1 MKKILASTLMLSS
14 AFLLLSCGNKKDDN
28 KSNKDL
34 VTLNDL
40 IYEDNFVITTEK
52 KYGDG
57 REESFVIEKDGSN
70 LKRTHYLVDDTIQ
83 IIYYT
88 LENETLTIIDEH
100 MSGTTN
106 YLEFIKREFVVDDVT
121 YDILSYDEDD
131 STYSMYG
138 VKLDEFVDSEDE
150 LHQYLI
156 ENEEMNVTIKF
167 ENEKVKEFIKEIN
180 WVGEPD
186 ELWGSNYKGI
196 YTLGGASV
204 TIPDNLLFWA
214 NI

>member
-40 IYEDNFVITTEK
+40 IYEENFVITTEK
-52 KYGDG
+52 KYADG

-83 IIYYT
+83 TFYCT
-88 LENETLTIIDEH
+88 LENDTLTIIDEH
-100 MSGTTN
+100 RSGTIN
-106 YLEFIKREFVVDDVT
+106 YLEFIKSEFVVDDVP
-121 YDILSYDEDD
+121 YDILSYNKDD

-186 ELWGSNYKGI
+186 ELWGSNYKYI
-196 YTLGGASV
+196 YSWRSKC
-204 TIPDNLLFWA
+204 N
-214 NI
+214 NS